1 LPVVAILCAA
11 GVAVGLGGC
20 GRPLEDADRR
30 IPTERLRRIDPMR
43 PEEFKKA
50 PAAGGEAG
58 VAAAGAGVVP
68 GARVVGGGE
77 KSAGVAATG
86 DGVTADEPVPAATLL
101 APESVEI
108 SIEQVRAAA
117 LKHNL
122 DLAAEVVAPTI
133 TRQREDAERAKFEA
147 VFRPSVGLSSIN
159 NPSFNSATVNNQQ
172 GASVGAGVDIPLRSG
187 GRATI
192 DLGADRTLS
201 GSSLLSTNAS
211 WSTAATASIVQPL
224 LRGGGEVATTA
235 SIRIAAYQT
244 QIAELSTRL
253 RVISVLSAADRA
265 YWNLYAARREL
276 EVRQQ
281 QYELADTQLQQAR
294 RRVEAGTAPEIE
306 ITRAESGIASR
317 LEAIVIAESN
327 VLLQQRE
334 LKRLANMDGLDIAT
348 ATQIRTMRPPE
359 PVELALD
366 AGKLQ
371 AAAVASRD
379 ELLQAELQILADAVG
394 IDLARNNLLPQLD
407 ASGSLR
413 LAGIDRNLPGATDDV
428 FSTRFKTWRLGINGE
443 IPLGN
448 EAAEARLRE
457 SILTRVQ
464 RLASKAARELTV
476 RKEVLDATDRI
487 KTSWQRILAARQA
500 AILAG
505 RTLEAE
511 QRQFAAGSRTSTD
524 VLDAAARLA
533 DAQSAEIRALA
544 DYEIAKVDLA
554 AATGTVLGSASVE
567 WAPTADPKTAEDY
580 VRPKHRIDE

>member
-1 LPVVAILCAA
+1 
-11 GVAVGLGGC
+11 
-20 GRPLEDADRR
+20 
-30 IPTERLRRIDPMR
+30 MR

-50 PAAGGEAG
+50 PPAGGEAG
-58 VAAAGAGVVP
+58 VAGAGAGVVS

-77 KSAGVAATG
+77 KPGGAAAAGG
-86 DGVTADEPVPAATLL
+86 GLTADEPVPAATLL

-122 DLAAEVVAPTI
+122 DLAAEVVAPSI
-133 TRQREDAERAKFEA
+133 TRQREDAERANFEA

-253 RVISVLSAADRA
+253 RVIGVLSAADRA

-413 LAGIDRNLPGATDDV
+413 LAGIDRNVPGAVDDV
-428 FSTRFKTWRLGINGE
+428 YSTRFKTWRLGLNGE

-511 QRQFAAGSRTSTD
+511 QRQFTAGSRTSTD

>member
-11 GVAVGLGGC
+11 GVAAGLGGC
-20 GRPLEDADRR
+20 GRPLEDSDRR
-30 IPTERLRRIDPMR
+30 IPTDRLRRIDPMR

-58 VAAAGAGVVP
+58 VAAAAGVVP

-77 KSAGVAATG
+77 KPAGVAAAG
-86 DGVTADEPVPAATLL
+86 GGVTADEPVPAATLL

-122 DLAAEVVAPTI
+122 DLAAEVVAPSI

-253 RVISVLSAADRA
+253 RVIGVLSAADRA

>member
-1 LPVVAILCAA
+1 
-11 GVAVGLGGC
+11 
-20 GRPLEDADRR
+20 
-30 IPTERLRRIDPMR
+30 MR

-50 PAAGGEAG
+50 PPAGGEAG
-58 VAAAGAGVVP
+58 VAGAGAGVVS

-77 KSAGVAATG
+77 KPGGAAAAGG
-86 DGVTADEPVPAATLL
+86 GLTADEPVPAATLL

-122 DLAAEVVAPTI
+122 DLAAEVVAPSI

-413 LAGIDRNLPGATDDV
+413 LAGIDRNVPGAVDDV
-428 FSTRFKTWRLGINGE
+428 YSTRFKTWRLGLNGE

-511 QRQFAAGSRTSTD
+511 QRQFTAGSRTSTD

>member
-1 LPVVAILCAA
+1 
-11 GVAVGLGGC
+11 
-20 GRPLEDADRR
+20 
-30 IPTERLRRIDPMR
+30 
-43 PEEFKKA
+43 
-50 PAAGGEAG
+50 
-58 VAAAGAGVVP
+58 
-68 GARVVGGGE
+68 
-77 KSAGVAATG
+77 
-86 DGVTADEPVPAATLL
+86 
-101 APESVEI
+101 VEI

-253 RVISVLSAADRA
+253 RVIGVLSAADRA

-428 FSTRFKTWRLGINGE
+428 FSTRFKTWRLGLNGE